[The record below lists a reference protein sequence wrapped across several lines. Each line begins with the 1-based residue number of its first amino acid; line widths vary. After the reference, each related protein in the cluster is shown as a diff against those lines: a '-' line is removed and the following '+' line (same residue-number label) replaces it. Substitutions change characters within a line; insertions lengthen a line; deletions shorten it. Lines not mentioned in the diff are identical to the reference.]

1 MYVYMC
7 ERKRE
12 KERQRYKNIMF
23 KSQKY
28 IHFTNRKKM
37 ERIIILDIYGNKIF
51 KRTKAK
57 LSFFHFLK
65 FY

>member
-51 KRTKAK
+51 KCTKAK